1 MSLSLSLLATDQ
13 DIRPNYH
20 GLAKQYLQQSVDMD
34 SEAWESHYQLA
45 KQCADMRDI
54 NDALPSVVKA
64 LELNSAYLP
73 SWHLLV
79 LLYSCPKQEGLSKA
93 LKMCELGLNE
103 AKTLQLEW
111 ADDNEGYEHQ
121 LLLNLTHMLLV
132 ESIHG
137 TDAALGCQEGLF
149 SMYGRLVLMDPEI
162 TSSGDSDS
170 RGNHATTT
178 ANDSYASRRDLVV
191 SGSLGNICDTYT
203 NVNSSSD
210 QAPGMSSTGTTTT
223 TPTNST
229 PSTTSG
235 ASVDLTQH
243 IGSSLPQLNG
253 TTSSRPPSTSFHPD
267 SPGPHLKGT
276 HNSSDNDDPKYKRH
290 SFRHMLRKKKKS
302 HFGYHLSYS
311 ANDGKRAS

>member
-1 MSLSLSLLATDQ
+1 
-13 DIRPNYH
+13 
-20 GLAKQYLQQSVDMD
+20 VDLD
-34 SEAWESHYQLA
+34 SEVWESHYQLA
-45 KQCADMRDI
+45 KQYADMRDI
-54 NDALPSVVKA
+54 NDALPFVVKA
-64 LELNSAYLP
+64 LELNPAYLP

-79 LLYSCPKQEGLSKA
+79 LLYSCPKQDGLSKA

-103 AKTLQLEW
+103 AKALQLEW
-111 ADDNEGYEHQ
+111 ADDSEGYEHQ

-137 TDAALGCQEGLF
+137 ADAALGYQEGLF

-170 RGNHATTT
+170 RGNHATSN

-191 SGSLGNICDTYT
+191 SGSLGNICDTYA

-235 ASVDLTQH
+235 ASMDLAQQM
-243 IGSSLPQLNG
+243 GSSLPHLNG
-253 TTSSRPPSTSFHPD
+253 TASSRPPSTTFHPD
-267 SPGPHLKGT
+267 SPGQHSKGT
-276 HNSSDNDDPKYKRH
+276 LSDNDSTKYKRH
-290 SFRHMLRKKKKS
+290 SIRHILRKKKKS

-311 ANDGKRAS
+311 ANDGKKVDDVYKKDSTPPPIFLCCCSLERI